1 MKISKPLV
9 SILVINFNNSKYI
22 EECINSLK
30 SQTYNNIEIIFYD
43 DNSKDNSLKIIR
55 RFKNIK
61 IISNRSQT
69 KFGSLN
75 QINGFKKSFKMSKGD
90 IIFFLDSDDFF
101 KKNKVQKIVNHFLNN
116 KTKKIVFDFPI
127 IKKRTKEKFVENK
140 INLFKT
146 YWGYIHPT
154 SCISFRSGYLKK
166 LLKKLS
172 NDKFTDIWMDLRI
185 LLYSKYEN
193 EYNIVNENL
202 TFYRQFDGNVS
213 SKFSKFSKS
222 WWKRREQAHE
232 YFLSFT
238 KKNNIEVSKNID
250 FYITK
255 LKNNFL

>member
-90 IIFFLDSDDFF
+90 IIF
-101 KKNKVQKIVNHFLNN
+101 
-116 KTKKIVFDFPI
+116 
-127 IKKRTKEKFVENK
+127 
-140 INLFKT
+140 
-146 YWGYIHPT
+146 
-154 SCISFRSGYLKK
+154 
-166 LLKKLS
+166 LL
-172 NDKFTDIWMDLRI
+172 
-185 LLYSKYEN
+185 
-193 EYNIVNENL
+193 
-202 TFYRQFDGNVS
+202 
-213 SKFSKFSKS
+213 
-222 WWKRREQAHE
+222 
-232 YFLSFT
+232 
-238 KKNNIEVSKNID
+238 
-250 FYITK
+250 
-255 LKNNFL
+255 